1 MKKDEKR
8 TEGDINDS
16 ENRKIWQDKHLS
28 EKTKKLLK
36 EDEKYFMHQALSTP
50 CLNVAHHAEGIYIVD
65 EDGRKIMD
73 FHGNS
78 VHQLGYNHPVLLE
91 AMKQQI
97 DKLSF
102 SPRRYTNEAAV
113 ELAKKLCSYF
123 PKKKYKVLYTTSGA
137 ASNEIALKMVRKAT
151 GKYKVVSMWDSFHG
165 ANIATISV
173 GGTAHFRNGMGPLLE
188 GMEHILPYN
197 SYRCMF
203 GECKNCGL
211 KCLEYLEYILKREND
226 IGAVLMEPIRCTD
239 VQIPPKEYYK
249 RLRELCDQYEVKL
262 IFDEVPTAFGRTGT
276 MFAFQNYDILPDIL
290 VLGKGIGGGLVPFS
304 AVVARSELDVCEDTS
319 LGHYTHEKNPIASAI
334 ALALIRY
341 IEEDHLLDHVAEIS
355 DYMEKR
361 ANSMQKKYQ
370 MIGDV
375 RKIGAL
381 MAIEL
386 VKNRETKE
394 KASEEAE
401 RVMYYCLEKGL
412 SFKVSQGNVLTLE
425 PPLIISL
432 EELMHAMDIL
442 ENAFGEI
449 IV

>member
-1 MKKDEKR
+1 
-8 TEGDINDS
+8 
-16 ENRKIWQDKHLS
+16 
-28 EKTKKLLK
+28 
-36 EDEKYFMHQALSTP
+36 
-50 CLNVAHHAEGIYIVD
+50 
-65 EDGRKIMD
+65 
-73 FHGNS
+73 
-78 VHQLGYNHPVLLE
+78 
-91 AMKQQI
+91 
-97 DKLSF
+97 
-102 SPRRYTNEAAV
+102 
-113 ELAKKLCSYF
+113 
-123 PKKKYKVLYTTSGA
+123 
-137 ASNEIALKMVRKAT
+137 
-151 GKYKVVSMWDSFHG
+151 
-165 ANIATISV
+165 
-173 GGTAHFRNGMGPLLE
+173 
-188 GMEHILPYN
+188 
-197 SYRCMF
+197 
-203 GECKNCGL
+203 
-211 KCLEYLEYILKREND
+211 
-226 IGAVLMEPIRCTD
+226 MEPIRCTD